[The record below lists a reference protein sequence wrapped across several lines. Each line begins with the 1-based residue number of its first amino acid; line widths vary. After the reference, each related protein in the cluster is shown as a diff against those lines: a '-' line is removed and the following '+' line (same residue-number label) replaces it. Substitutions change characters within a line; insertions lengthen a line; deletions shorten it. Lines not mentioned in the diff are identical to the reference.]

1 MPAGVPL
8 IVPVDESIDKPVG
21 NVGWISHESTSPP
34 CTVGV
39 IGLIPLS
46 LVKDSELGVYMIV
59 LGAISFTCM
68 VDCCRTEP
76 PRLVAVIV

>member
-8 IVPVDESIDKPVG
+8 IVPVVESIERPVG
-21 NVGWISHESTSPP
+21 SVGWISQETTSPP

-39 IGLIPLS
+39 IGLMPLS

-68 VDCCRTEP
+68 VTVAVPEP